1 MRIGEVLKLTPDDIA
16 GQKLLHRDPKS
27 GREQEFIFATQKIE
41 DRLREHIRSNNI
53 ESRSHLKI
61 KILVQDQSGAEF

>member
-41 DRLREHIRSNNI
+41 DRLREYIRSNNI
-53 ESRSHLKI
+53 ESNKMIFLYLMRQPGLW
-61 KILVQDQSGAEF
+61 

>member
-41 DRLREHIRSNNI
+41 DRLKEHIRSNNI
-53 ESRSHLKI
+53 ESNKGIFLYLMRQPGLW
-61 KILVQDQSGAEF
+61 